1 MKLARILLIL
11 FMGGIVFFMVSCP
24 PLYDSTRSF
33 EAHWNFFTN
42 RSDANWQ
49 AVKEAKRQDRVDMI
63 KLECVFVGILIL
75 SGYAFRRAGIAK
87 HDR

>member
-33 EAHWNFFTN
+33 EAHRNLYID
-42 RSDANWQ
+42 RSEANWK
-49 AVKEAKRQDRVDMI
+49 ALEEAKRQDRADMI
-63 KLECVFVGILIL
+63 KLECVFVGMLVL
-75 SGYAFRRAGIAK
+75 SGYAFRRVSRAK
-87 HDR
+87 HDH